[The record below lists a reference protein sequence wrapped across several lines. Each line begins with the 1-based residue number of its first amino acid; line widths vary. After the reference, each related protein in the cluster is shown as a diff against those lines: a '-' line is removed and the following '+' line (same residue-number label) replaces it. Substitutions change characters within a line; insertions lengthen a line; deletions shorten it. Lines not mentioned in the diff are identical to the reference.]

1 MDLTATLGVC
11 LWHQAICGDFST
23 VLVRWAPIWRNELYV
38 LYTTYG
44 VRLRN
49 EDPFD
54 EARGPSKRVQLLEDD
69 PSSDIGR
76 PRREALGADVNEPRI
91 PFFLAP

>member
-1 MDLTATLGVC
+1 MDRTSTLGVC
-11 LWHQAICGDFST
+11 LWHQAICEDSNSSRSFCT
-23 VLVRWAPIWRNELYV
+23 HWRNELYV
-38 LYTTYG
+38 LYATYV